1 MDALIEKSAPKEAE
15 PDSHALVVD
24 FPGVVSDVEPF
35 FFFFFFFF
43 FVIVWVGVVVVP
55 AVVRE
60 GDSERREGRVVDDEE
75 LRAVREE
82 LQREP
87 PCPGVVI
94 GDSKYA

>member
-24 FPGVVSDVEPF
+24 FSGVVSDVEPV
-35 FFFFFFFF
+35 FFFF
-43 FVIVWVGVVVVP
+43 FVIVWVGVVVVVP